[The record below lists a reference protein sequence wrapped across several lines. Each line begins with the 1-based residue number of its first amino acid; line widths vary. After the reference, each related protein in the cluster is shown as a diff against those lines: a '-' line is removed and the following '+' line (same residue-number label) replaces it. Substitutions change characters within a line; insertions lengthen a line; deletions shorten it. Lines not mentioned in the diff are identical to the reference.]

1 MTQHACFALPP
12 SALDIVVIEDSKPM
26 QGILRTVFHALHVR
40 RIRFYDDF
48 KIAVEAMVRE
58 APNLI
63 ILDWRIGRTTGYRFL
78 RTLRKRTMGSLGVV
92 PVLVITA
99 HATATMLDRA
109 MSAGAHA
116 VLVKPLSPNLIYKRI
131 EWLVGDR
138 RRMVDGPN
146 GSVVIEGMA
155 DTLRVLR
162 ARLRVNVAQLE
173 GVDMAAAA
181 RKGTAPPPAPLG
193 FGETVKK
200 RTGPKLPSE
209 TLKRMPKLNHFAA
222 LRGGD

>member
-1 MTQHACFALPP
+1 MAHHACFSLPA

-26 QGILRTVFHALHVR
+26 QGILRTIFHSLHVR
-40 RIRFYDDF
+40 RVRFYDDF
-48 KIAVEAMVRE
+48 KIAVEGMARE
-58 APNLI
+58 TPNLI

-78 RTLRKRTMGSLGVV
+78 RTLRKRAMGNLGVV
-92 PVLVITA
+92 PVLVITG

-116 VLVKPLSPNLIYKRI
+116 VLVKPLSPNLVYRRI
-131 EWLVGDR
+131 EWLVTDR
-138 RRMVDGPN
+138 RQMIDGPN

-155 DTLRVLR
+155 EKLRVLR
-162 ARLRVNVAQLE
+162 ARLKVNVNRID
-173 GVDMAAAA
+173 GVDDAAAS
-181 RKGTAPPPAPLG
+181 RRGTAPPPPPLE